1 MNLKDYIKDK
11 SIFFVINLLIYG
23 IVSYVLYCF
32 HLSASYIVIIFIVW
46 FMPLLVW
53 NGMDYLKKRSF
64 FRSMVEGID
73 SLDQKYLLQAI
84 IEEPAFLEGKLF
96 YDILSTTNKAMHE
109 EVNAYKF
116 QQLEYRDF
124 IESWVH
130 EIKTPLS
137 AAKLVLDNYGNQTL
151 IYEELNKIED
161 YIEQVLYYAR
171 SSDVSNDYFVR
182 EFSLRT
188 VVTKVIQRHAKSFIH
203 KKIKLEL
210 WELEE
215 GEDVIYSDP
224 KWIEFIITQILVNA
238 INYSK
243 RENSKINIHVCR
255 QANNSI
261 LTIEDN
267 GIGIDEK
274 DIPRVFEK
282 GFTGENGRS
291 YRRSTGMGLYLCK
304 KLAQKLYIGLEI
316 ESVKHVGTKVYLIFP
331 LGKLILLNEK

>member
-1 MNLKDYIKDK
+1 MNFQDYIKEK
-11 SIFFVINLLIYG
+11 WVFIIINLLLFSIL
-23 IVSYVLYCF
+23 SLVLYRF
-32 HLSASYIVIIFIVW
+32 YVSVPYIVTVFVVW
-46 FMPLLVW
+46 FLPLLVW
-53 NGMDYLKKRSF
+53 YGMDYLKKRDF
-64 FRSMVEGID
+64 FRSIGEGVD
-73 SLDQKYLLQAI
+73 SLDQKYLLQSI
-84 IEEPAFLEGKLF
+84 IDEPSFLEGKMV
-96 YDILSTTNKAMHE
+96 YDILSKTNKAMHE
-109 EVNAYKF
+109 EVNTYKF
-116 QQLEYRDF
+116 QQIEYRYY
-124 IESWVH
+124 IETWVH

-137 AAKLVLDNYGNQTL
+137 AAKLILDNHGDLNL
-151 IYEELNKIED
+151 IYEEINKIED

-171 SSDVSNDYFVR
+171 STQVSNDYFVR

-188 VVTKVIQRHAKSFIH
+188 VITKVIQKHAKSFIH
-203 KKIKLEL
+203 KRIKLEL
-210 WELEE
+210 PEFD
-215 GEDVIYSDP
+215 DVVYSDS
-224 KWIEFIITQILVNA
+224 KWIEFIINQILVNA

-243 RENSKINIHVCR
+243 GENSEINIYVCK
-255 QANNSI
+255 QENNLI

-331 LGKLILLNEK
+331 LGKLMLFDK